1 MAYAGQPD
9 DVLVDLLLMK
19 TPNWKRIEKFI
30 EADNWAAA
38 RKLIRE
44 ELKHKPKDHWLL
56 GRLALTYYEQRKY
69 DRALYWNVMA
79 LQEAPYCPLLIWD
92 YAGTL
97 AMLGRNDEA
106 RLLYRWLLSWGE
118 EQLAYGECGE
128 GIRSARA
135 LIADCHYRVAC
146 IWDEKRQWKRS
157 AAEFEKYLALRKT
170 GYGSIYSLREVK
182 SQYAE
187 TLAKVRR

>member
-106 RLLYRWLLSWGE
+106 RLLYRWLLSWGKN
-118 EQLAYGECGE
+118 
-128 GIRSARA
+128 S
-135 LIADCHYRVAC
+135 
-146 IWDEKRQWKRS
+146 
-157 AAEFEKYLALRKT
+157 
-170 GYGSIYSLREVK
+170 
-182 SQYAE
+182 
-187 TLAKVRR
+187 

>member
-1 MAYAGQPD
+1 
-9 DVLVDLLLMK
+9 MK
-19 TPNWKRIEKFI
+19 TSNWKRIEKAI
-30 EADNWAAA
+30 KTDSWIAA

-44 ELKHKPKDHWLL
+44 ELKRDPKDHWLL

-69 DRALYWNVMA
+69 DRALHWNLKA

-97 AMLGRNDEA
+97 AMLDRNNEA
-106 RLLYRWLLSWGE
+106 LLLYRWLLGWGV

-135 LIADCHYRVAC
+135 LVADCHYRIAC
-146 IWDEKRQWKRS
+146 IWEGKRQWKRS
-157 AAEFEKYLALRKT
+157 AAEFAKYLALRRK
-170 GYGSIYSLREVK
+170 GHGSIYSLREVK
-182 SQYAE
+182 SEYAE
-187 TLAKVRR
+187 VRAKVKP